1 MQENKNMMDKYPSF
15 QDQLDIAE
23 IKEDVVVLKDGSLR
37 AVLAVSSVNF
47 DLKSDQ
53 EQEGLIFAY
62 QRFLNAF
69 DFPFQIVIS
78 SKKFDVD
85 PYLGMLKKKGRS
97 ETNELLRRQIN
108 DYVGFVENLV
118 GMANIMTKLFYI
130 VIPFYVMENKKKGI
144 LSKISSTINPQ
155 KNIYQKREDFE
166 TYKNQLF
173 QRVDQVMETLAG
185 TGIRMIPL
193 DTEELVELYYNSYNP
208 SEFEYVKI
216 RELNKMELEK
226 K

>member
-1 MQENKNMMDKYPSF
+1 MQENKNINSHPSF

-23 IKEDVVVLKDGSLR
+23 IKEDVVILRDGSLR

-85 PYLGMLKKKGRS
+85 PYLSMLKRKGRS

-108 DYVGFVENLV
+108 DYVGFIENLV

-130 VIPFYVMENKKKGI
+130 IIPFYVIENKKKG
-144 LSKISSTINPQ
+144 LFSKISSTINPQ

-173 QRVDQVMETLAG
+173 QRVDQVIETLSGA
-185 TGIRMIPL
+185 GIRMIPL
-193 DTEELVELYYNSYNP
+193 NTEELIELYYNSYNP

-216 RELNKMELEK
+216 KNLNKIELERK
-226 K
+226 

>member
-1 MQENKNMMDKYPSF
+1 MQENKNKDKYPSF
-15 QDQLDIAE
+15 QDQMDVAE
-23 IKEDVVVLKDGSLR
+23 IKENVIVLKDGSLR
-37 AVLAVSSVNF
+37 AVLAVSSINF

-62 QRFLNAF
+62 QGFLNSF

-85 PYLGMLKKKGRS
+85 PYLSMLKRKGRI
-97 ETNELLRRQIN
+97 ETNELLRRQIE
-108 DYVGFVENLV
+108 DYTEFVDELV
-118 GMANIMTKLFYI
+118 GMANIMTKLFYVI
-130 VIPFYVMENKKKGI
+130 VPFYSIENKQKGF
-144 LSKISSTINPQ
+144 LNKISSTINPR
-155 KNIYQKREDFE
+155 KTIYQKKEDFE

-173 QRVDQVMETLAG
+173 QRVDQVSETLSG
-185 TGIRMIPL
+185 TGVKMVPL
-193 DTEELVELYYNSYNP
+193 NTEELIELFYNSYNP

-216 RELNKMELEK
+216 KDLNKMELEK

>member
-1 MQENKNMMDKYPSF
+1 MEENKNKDKYSSF
-15 QDQLDIAE
+15 QNQMDIAE
-23 IKEDVVVLKDGSLR
+23 IKEDVIVLKDGSLR
-37 AVLAVSSVNF
+37 AVLAVSAINF

-78 SKKFDVD
+78 SKKFDID
-85 PYLGMLKKKGRS
+85 PYLSMLKRKGRA
-97 ETNELLRRQIN
+97 ETNELLRRQIE
-108 DYVGFVENLV
+108 DYMEFVDNLV

-130 VIPFYVMENKKKGI
+130 VVPFYVIENKQKGFF
-144 LSKISSTINPQ
+144 SKISSTVNP
-155 KNIYQKREDFE
+155 KKTIYQRREDFE

-173 QRVDQVMETLAG
+173 QRVDQMSESLSG
-185 TGIRMIPL
+185 TGIIMVPL
-193 DTEELVELYYNSYNP
+193 NTEELIELFYNSYNP

-216 RELNKMELEK
+216 SELSKLELEK
-226 K
+226 E